1 MLNTVTLPIVS
12 STYVNISMQII
23 LNCSEP
29 WGMLY
34 MHTYNIF
41 INETGKQL
49 QVLYIIDKI
58 PNYKKFSDLRCKARP
73 KNTGIDI
80 TQTQAFHNIVWR
92 HFLTNYL
99 PTFFINWNFN
109 VESKNPAYGRQRIS
123 RPMRIVGPIQFWRG
137 CVIYL

>member
-1 MLNTVTLPIVS
+1 MGQLKRLFTLHAVQEINCQISIVDFRIPFEFVQFWAVFTTKNKCLWHWQYIIPSKLIECIRLHFSGLLAATDKKGLFMLNTVTLSIVS

-58 PNYKKFSDLRCKARP
+58 PN
-73 KNTGIDI
+73 
-80 TQTQAFHNIVWR
+80 
-92 HFLTNYL
+92 
-99 PTFFINWNFN
+99 
-109 VESKNPAYGRQRIS
+109 
-123 RPMRIVGPIQFWRG
+123 
-137 CVIYL
+137 